1 MQNAYF
7 IATRNDP
14 KLIKIEKKENML
26 ARITYRK
33 INNNN
38 NNNNNNKLNSN
49 N

>member
-14 KLIKIEKKENML
+14 KLIKIEKKENKL
-26 ARITYRK
+26 ARITCRK
-33 INNNN
+33 I
-38 NNNNNNKLNSN
+38 NNNNNKLNSN